1 MSDQQEFET
10 PEVRT
15 RSWPSIVWL
24 VPVVTAI
31 IGGWLILRTLTDQL
45 PTATIQFKTAEGIE
59 AGKTKIKYKSVDIGI
74 VNEIAFA
81 EDFSN
86 VIVTAEFNEGLD
98 DFLRRNTRF
107 WVVRP
112 QLSVRGVS
120 GLGTLISGAY
130 IEIDPGPGAI
140 QTHFVGLEEIPLI
153 TTDDAGKRITLITK
167 DLGSLGRGSP
177 IYYQGLLAGEVLG
190 YELAGDAKSV
200 YVHGFVRDPFD
211 QLVQGNSRFWNVS
224 GLDVSMGADG
234 FDVKTASVTS
244 LLFGGVAF
252 DTPDSLE
259 HSVADV
265 SDLVFTLHQR
275 YSDIE
280 EQAYARKVQFV
291 MYFTGTVR
299 GLNPG
304 APLEFRGIRIGQVL
318 DIRMEFDANT
328 TSFRIP
334 VLVEIEPD
342 RIIHRDSENA
352 LSPEQTLT
360 TLVDKGLR
368 GRLQTGS
375 LLTGQLFIE
384 FNMYP
389 DAELNLVADESMPY
403 PELPTIPGAFEAIS
417 QSIADVVDKIDTID
431 IEALGDNIENIF
443 SAADKLVNKKVD
455 EKAATDLEASIKGL
469 RDVLTNVN
477 EGNLDQAIVAA
488 KNVLVDLQTTVEL
501 VNNVLDPHSPL
512 QHNVIKI
519 TDELEEMSRSIR
531 ALIETLE
538 RQPNSVIFGRKTAE
552 EEQ

>member
-1 MSDQQEFET
+1 M
-10 PEVRT
+10 
-15 RSWPSIVWL
+15 
-24 VPVVTAI
+24 
-31 IGGWLILRTLTDQL
+31 ILRTLTDQL

-291 MYFTGTVR
+291 MYFTGSVR

-334 VLVEIEPD
+334 VLAEIEPD

-488 KNVLVDLQTTVEL
+488 KNVLVDLQTTIEL

-512 QHNVIKI
+512 QYNVIKV

>member
-1 MSDQQEFET
+1 M
-10 PEVRT
+10 
-15 RSWPSIVWL
+15 
-24 VPVVTAI
+24 
-31 IGGWLILRTLTDQL
+31 ILRTLTDQL

-252 DTPDSLE
+252 SLWY
-259 HSVADV
+259 
-265 SDLVFTLHQR
+265 LP
-275 YSDIE
+275 Y
-280 EQAYARKVQFV
+280 
-291 MYFTGTVR
+291 YFYPYYF
-299 GLNPG
+299 L
-304 APLEFRGIRIGQVL
+304 L
-318 DIRMEFDANT
+318 
-328 TSFRIP
+328 
-334 VLVEIEPD
+334 
-342 RIIHRDSENA
+342 A
-352 LSPEQTLT
+352 LAGFYHATN
-360 TLVDKGLR
+360 GLR
-368 GRLQTGS
+368 
-375 LLTGQLFIE
+375 
-384 FNMYP
+384 
-389 DAELNLVADESMPY
+389 
-403 PELPTIPGAFEAIS
+403 TIAARNGIAI
-417 QSIADVVDKIDTID
+417 
-431 IEALGDNIENIF
+431 
-443 SAADKLVNKKVD
+443 
-455 EKAATDLEASIKGL
+455 
-469 RDVLTNVN
+469 
-477 EGNLDQAIVAA
+477 
-488 KNVLVDLQTTVEL
+488 
-501 VNNVLDPHSPL
+501 
-512 QHNVIKI
+512 
-519 TDELEEMSRSIR
+519 SRSIQINATVIAAIWIAVSLLSFGGVLVPVENPADNDFAR
-531 ALIETLE
+531 LLGSIWDADPTTPI
-538 RQPNSVIFGRKTAE
+538 RIFGG
-552 EEQ
+552 